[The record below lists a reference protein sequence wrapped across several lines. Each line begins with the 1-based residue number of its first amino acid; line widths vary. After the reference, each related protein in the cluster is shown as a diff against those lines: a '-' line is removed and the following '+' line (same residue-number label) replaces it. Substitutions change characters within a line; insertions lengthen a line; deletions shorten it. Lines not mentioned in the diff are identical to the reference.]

1 MICYEIFKIWD
12 FIMKTD
18 KKQNKSVHKLK
29 DTVKIHKV
37 RLDAEY
43 IKKTWHEYAKKY
55 EKELKYLEDK

>member
-1 MICYEIFKIWD
+1 
-12 FIMKTD
+12 MKTD

-37 RLDAEY
+37 RLDVEY